1 MRPES
6 IAFAVSGVLFGV
18 IVGWMLGSQYVGAG
32 RSAAAPVVA
41 AAQAAPAQ
49 AQAGAPP
56 AATAPALDQQRV
68 QTLRTAADQR
78 PSDPSPRVQLGNLF
92 FDAEQYGQAIS
103 WYEAAVGLNPK
114 DANVSTDLGVAYYY
128 TNQHDRALAQFDHSL
143 EVDPKHIKTLLN
155 MGIVRAFGKQDLE
168 GAAQAWQ
175 RVVALAP
182 ESQEGQA
189 ARRALEGLQKAHV
202 TAGKPSEGP

>member
-18 IVGWMLGSQYVGAG
+18 IVGWMLGSQYTGSG
-32 RSAAAPVVA
+32 RSAAAPVA
-41 AAQAAPAQ
+41 AAAPA
-49 AQAGAPP
+49 AAPP
-56 AATAPALDQQRV
+56 APASAPALDQQRV

-92 FDAEQYGQAIS
+92 FDAEQYGQAIA
-103 WYEAAVGLNPK
+103 WYEAAIGLDPK
-114 DANVSTDLGVAYYY
+114 DPNVSTDLGVAYYY
-128 TNQHDRALAQFDHSL
+128 TNQHDRALAQFEHSL
-143 EVDPKHIKTLLN
+143 SVDPKHIKTLLN
-155 MGIVRAFGKQDLE
+155 TGIVKAFGKQDLE

-189 ARRALEGLQKAHV
+189 ARRALEGLQKAHL
-202 TAGKPSEGP
+202 TAGKTSEGQ